1 MTNGGGSTY
10 AVIAGG
16 GTAGHVSPGIA
27 IARAL
32 IDRGHPA
39 DSIHYVGSARGIE
52 REMVPAAGL
61 GLTLLPGRGIA
72 RKLSL
77 ASVAA
82 AAGIVVAVGQAI
94 GLLRRL
100 RPCVVVAL
108 GGYASVPCAVAA
120 RALRIPVVVAEQNAV
135 PGLANRL
142 VARWARACAV
152 SFPETVLPRAILTG
166 NPVRDEVRD
175 LDRTRDRGG
184 ARERLGLDD
193 GHKLVTVYGGSLGAR
208 RINRAAARSVPELTA
223 AGDVVLRHIVGSRD
237 WDTEARPDASDVYV
251 PVRYETDMATVLL
264 ASDVVVCRAGA
275 STVAELAVAAT
286 PSILVPLPGAPGDH
300 QTANARAMVTAGGAV
315 LVPDADLST
324 ERLIAEVRTVLAD
337 PDRLASM
344 SAGAATLARRDAAAA
359 VAALAEEH
367 ARD

>member
-1 MTNGGGSTY
+1 
-10 AVIAGG
+10 
-16 GTAGHVSPGIA
+16 
-27 IARAL
+27 
-32 IDRGHPA
+32 
-39 DSIHYVGSARGIE
+39 
-52 REMVPAAGL
+52 
-61 GLTLLPGRGIA
+61 
-72 RKLSL
+72 
-77 ASVAA
+77 
-82 AAGIVVAVGQAI
+82 
-94 GLLRRL
+94 
-100 RPCVVVAL
+100 
-108 GGYASVPCAVAA
+108 
-120 RALRIPVVVAEQNAV
+120 LRIPVVVAEQNAV

-300 QTANARAMVTAGGAV
+300 KTANARAMVTAGGAV

>member
-1 MTNGGGSTY
+1 MTTGTGATY

-32 IDRGHPA
+32 VSRGHA
-39 DSIHYVGSARGIE
+39 SDSIHYVGSTRGIE

-77 ASVAA
+77 ANVGAV
-82 AAGIVVAVGQAI
+82 AGIVAAVWQAI

-100 RPCVVVAL
+100 QPHVVVAV

-120 RALRIPVVVAEQNAV
+120 WALRIPVVVAEQNAV

-142 VARWARACAV
+142 VSRWARACAV
-152 SFPETVLPRAILTG
+152 SFPETALPRATLTG
-166 NPVRDEVRD
+166 NPVRDEIRD
-175 LDRTRDRGG
+175 LDRERDRGG
-184 ARERLGLDD
+184 ARARLGLGAGLD
-193 GHKLVTVYGGSLGAR
+193 LVTVYGGSLGAR
-208 RINRAAARSVPELTA
+208 RINQAVAHAAPELTA
-223 AGDVVLRHIVGSRD
+223 TGDVVLRHIVGSRD
-237 WDTEARPDASDVYV
+237 WDTEARPIASDVYV

-315 LVPDADLST
+315 LVPDSELSADRLVAEVTGVLSNA
-324 ERLIAEVRTVLAD
+324 ERLAT
-337 PDRLASM
+337 M
-344 SAGAATLARRDAAAA
+344 SAGAATLARRDAADA

-367 ARD
+367 ARG